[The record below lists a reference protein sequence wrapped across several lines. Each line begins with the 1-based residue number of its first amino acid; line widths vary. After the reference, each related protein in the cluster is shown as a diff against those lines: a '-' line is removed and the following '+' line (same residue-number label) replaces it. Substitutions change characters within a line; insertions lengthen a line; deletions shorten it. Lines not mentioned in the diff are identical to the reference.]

1 MEIQEQEQETGFR
14 RYIPILTWLPK
25 YQRQWLRT
33 DIIAGLTIMAL
44 LVPEGMAY
52 AELAGM
58 PPQTAFYAAPVGLIL
73 YGIFGS
79 SRQLVVA
86 VSAAV
91 AVMSF
96 SIVSGLVPV
105 GSPEFI
111 TLTAAL
117 AILAGLVALLAGLL
131 RLGRIAQFFSKS
143 VLVGFVSGLA
153 LVIMIKQIPKLFG
166 LEPVDGNFW
175 ERVIE
180 LARELPET
188 HFLTLTVG
196 LSSLILMIFLE
207 RRFKRIP
214 AALIVMI
221 YGIAVVSV
229 FNLAEQGVHII
240 GGIPAGLAPPKIPDI
255 SLQAWLTLIPGALA
269 ITLVI
274 FSEAVGPARSFA
286 SKHHYEIDENQD
298 LIGIG
303 MANLGAGLFQGFSI
317 GASLSKSAA
326 NDAAGGRTQI
336 AGITA
341 AIFTALVALFF
352 TPLFFNLPEAALAAI
367 VIVAVSGMIKI
378 KDFRRLYRLRRVEFW
393 LAFITFLGVLTFEE
407 VIAGLL
413 LGVLLS
419 LLALIGRT
427 SQPKLSVL
435 GRIPGTLLYRSSVN
449 FPAAIRDR
457 GLLVVR
463 PDEGI
468 FFANAAGLRQAIRR
482 QVANADPLPR
492 TTILDVEMTNELD
505 VPSVEVLEKLHEEH
519 LALGI
524 QFKLAGLHS
533 PVQKMLD
540 TSGLTAVIGPKNIHA
555 TVLEA
560 VLSYT
565 AENFDRIRDEF
576 TEDDIETLINRI
588 DMLTEIFGHAS
599 ESVSEEHQE
608 GVSNVI
614 NRLEVARSRLE
625 DGGSEE
631 IAGRRK
637 AI

>member
-1 MEIQEQEQETGFR
+1 MTIQAQKQTTGIR
-14 RYIPILTWLPK
+14 RYIPILSWLPK
-25 YQRQWLRT
+25 YQSQWLRA

-58 PPQTAFYAAPVGLIL
+58 PPQAAFYAAPVGLIL
-73 YGIFGS
+73 YAIFGT

-91 AVMSF
+91 AVMSA
-96 SIVSGLVPV
+96 SIVSGLVPTE
-105 GSPEFI
+105 SPEFI
-111 TLTAAL
+111 ALTAAL

-131 RLGRIAQFFSKS
+131 RLGRIAQFFSES

-175 ERVIE
+175 ERLIE
-180 LARELPET
+180 LISELPEMDL
-188 HFLTLTVG
+188 LTLVVG

-207 RRFKRIP
+207 RRFKKIP

-221 YGIAVVSV
+221 YGIAIVSI
-229 FNLAEQGVHII
+229 FNLGEQGIHIV
-240 GGIPAGLAPPKIPDI
+240 GDIPAGLAPPKIPDI
-255 SLQAWLTLIPGALA
+255 SLEAWLMLIPGALA
-269 ITLVI
+269 ITLVM
-274 FSEAVGPARSFA
+274 FSEAIGPARSFA
-286 SKHHYEIDENQD
+286 SKHHYEIDENQE

-303 MANLGAGLFQGFSI
+303 MANMGAGLFQGFSI

-326 NDAAGGRTQI
+326 SDAAGGRTQV
-336 AGITA
+336 AGIVA

-378 KDFRRLYRLRRVEFW
+378 KDFRRLYRLRQVEFW
-393 LAFITFLGVLTFEE
+393 LALITFLAVLTFEE
-407 VIAGLL
+407 ILAGLL

-435 GRIPGTLLYRSSVN
+435 GRIPGTVMYRSSVN
-449 FPAAIRDR
+449 FPAAIRDK

-468 FFANAAGLRQAIRR
+468 FFANAAGLRQAIRK
-482 QVANADPLPR
+482 QVGNAGPALR

-505 VPSVEVLEKLHEEH
+505 IPSVEVLEKLHEEH

-540 TSGLTAVIGPKNIHA
+540 ASGLTEVIGPKNIHA

-565 AENFDRIRDEF
+565 AENFDRIRDEI
-576 TEDDIETLINRI
+576 TEDDIETIINRI
-588 DMLTEIFGHAS
+588 DTLTEIFGYAS
-599 ESVSEEHQE
+599 ERVSEKHQE
-608 GVSNVI
+608 RVGAVI
-614 NRLEVARSRLE
+614 DRLAEARSRLE
-625 DGGSEE
+625 GSDSEE
-631 IAGRRK
+631 IADRRIAK
-637 AI
+637 